1 MCGVCVSAPQI
12 WPCMGRL
19 LWEGSVVC
27 VVYLGELCRGLA
39 CCGRVWWSSPS
50 AALNCRLRLSAGTRT
65 MINNESEADWNSL
78 PRRLC
83 GSVQLRAHPGPTAS
97 ASSSL
102 VSILAKFARCAPVI
116 KHVCVCVCVCV
127 CQSLWY
133 TLAAGFTSLLVSSLR
148 RFTSV
153 TSDHWRGAALQRVL
167 SCGCVLLAS

>member
-1 MCGVCVSAPQI
+1 
-12 WPCMGRL
+12 MGRL

-116 KHVCVCVCVCV
+116 KRVYVCVCVCVCV
-127 CQSLWY
+127 CARVSDTRWQLASLHY
-133 TLAAGFTSLLVSSLR
+133 LFLPSGDSHPSRLIT
-148 RFTSV
+148 
-153 TSDHWRGAALQRVL
+153 DE
-167 SCGCVLLAS
+167 VLLYSVCFHVGVCY